1 MRERG
6 NIWAIALYTD
16 LKGLSCTLKD
26 EKDEGEGLH
35 MVCVYVCV
43 KGLWSISSIQLDDR
57 ERGYMGN
64 DTVCRCKGF
73 IEYTVR

>member
-1 MRERG
+1 MRKMRERDY
-6 NIWAIALYTD
+6 IWAIML
-16 LKGLSCTLKD
+16 
-26 EKDEGEGLH
+26 
-35 MVCVYVCV
+35 YVCV